1 MTAETNTAPSV
12 DAIDTALATAAGT
25 LGADEQQLAVAVL
38 RLLAV
43 GAPVSIGAA
52 ATAARL
58 PRPRAEQVLRSWP
71 AVFWDDHD
79 RVTGFWGLALPG
91 MPHPIRRAGTDLS
104 AWCAWDPLFLAR
116 VIGDLQV
123 ATADPVDGE
132 AITYRI
138 SGDGAVTGASHPA
151 AVLSFLRPGQPWAD
165 DVMTT
170 FCPYVLHFTTPA
182 PAPPWTASPPPPFA
196 TPPPPPPALAP

>member
-52 ATAARL
+52 AAAARL
-58 PRPRAEQVLRSWP
+58 PEPLAEQVLRSWP
-71 AVFWDDHD
+71 AVFWDD
-79 RVTGFWGLALPG
+79 
-91 MPHPIRRAGTDLS
+91 
-104 AWCAWDPLFLAR
+104 
-116 VIGDLQV
+116 
-123 ATADPVDGE
+123 
-132 AITYRI
+132 
-138 SGDGAVTGASHPA
+138 
-151 AVLSFLRPGQPWAD
+151 

-170 FCPYVLHFTTPA
+170 FCHYVLHFTSPA
-182 PAPPWTASPPPPFA
+182 TAERWTAAHPGTFVISLADAAELACRHVARLFA
-196 TPPPPPPALAP
+196 TALP